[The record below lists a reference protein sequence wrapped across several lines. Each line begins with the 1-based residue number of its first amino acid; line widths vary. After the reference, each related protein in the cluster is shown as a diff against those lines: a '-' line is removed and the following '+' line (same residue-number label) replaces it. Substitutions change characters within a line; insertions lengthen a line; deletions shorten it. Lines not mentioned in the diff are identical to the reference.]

1 MRTALLVLS
10 LVLGLLGPSP
20 RAEAQPAFAIDR
32 TTYAERRTLQ
42 AALALT
48 GDYIG
53 FVDGEWGGMSARA
66 LDAWAER
73 QGHDGPATMRD
84 VGRLLADYEV
94 RLAREGWAVVFLEE
108 LGYSMA
114 FPYAVLTQPAED
126 AAGFVAPDDSL
137 AMYFSL
143 LGRARRERGST
154 RSRSSRR
161 RRARSPTRCR
171 AKGSP
176 SPRSTSPEAG
186 GPMSARW
193 RRADGYLTFTF
204 LSERGRNEA
213 LSLMTATLGQGRI
226 PDLDIPQGGILAA
239 ARATAGGGGAPP
251 SPPVATAPLPD
262 PRPPSGPRGTVS
274 GTAFHVNAS
283 TLVTAAH
290 VVEDCARIT
299 LEDGTP
305 LGLIA
310 RDGLLD
316 LAVLASPRPSQVWL
330 RIDRDAAPRLGQT
343 AHALGYPYRGI
354 LEGGLTVTNGNV
366 SSLGDPGNPRRRIML
381 SAPVQPGNSGG
392 PLLSSLGDVLGV
404 VVSRLDDMAILDATG
419 TIPQNMN
426 FATPSDRLLDFLEA
440 NRVTLAS
447 GNAPPFDMDDGLP
460 PAIAAAVVPVLC
472 H

>member
-10 LVLGLLGPSP
+10 LVVCLLAPSP
-20 RAEAQPAFAIDR
+20 RAEAQHAFAIDR
-32 TTYAERRTLQ
+32 TTYAERQTLQ

-114 FPYAVLTQPAED
+114 FPYAVLTQRAEGG
-126 AAGFVAPDDSL
+126 AGFVAPDNSL
-137 AMYFSL
+137 ALYFAFSDARGANEFHAL
-143 LGRARRERGST
+143 ALREAAWGSEPYQVSGEGLAITAVDLAGGGRAYVRTLASGRGF
-154 RSRSSRR
+154 
-161 RRARSPTRCR
+161 
-171 AKGSP
+171 
-176 SPRSTSPEAG
+176 
-186 GPMSARW
+186 
-193 RRADGYLTFTF
+193 LTFSF

-239 ARATAGGGGAPP
+239 ARATAGGGVAPP

>member
-137 AMYFSL
+137 AMYFSFSDARGANRFHAL
-143 LGRARRERGST
+143 AFQQAAQGSEPYQVSGEGLAITAVDLAGGGRAYVRTLASGN
-154 RSRSSRR
+154 
-161 RRARSPTRCR
+161 
-171 AKGSP
+171 
-176 SPRSTSPEAG
+176 
-186 GPMSARW
+186 
-193 RRADGYLTFTF
+193 GYLTFTF

-213 LSLMTATLGQGRI
+213 LALMTATLGQGRI
-226 PDLDIPQGGILAA
+226 PDLDIPRGGILAA
-239 ARATAGGGGAPP
+239 ARATVGGGGAPP
-251 SPPVATAPLPD
+251 SPPVATQPLPD
-262 PRPPSGPRGTVS
+262 PRPPAGPRGTVS